1 MTPEGKV
8 KAQIKKI
15 LTEMDV
21 WFFMPPANGYGRAG
35 IPDFIGCLRGRLIAI
50 EAKAGKGKTT
60 ALQDREIERI
70 NSSGGFAVVVNEH
83 NVDTLKA
90 TLESLER
97 DEWIL
102 PQSTLKQR
110 TEPSSS

>member
-8 KAQIKKI
+8 KERIKQILKE
-15 LTEMDV
+15 LDV

-35 IPDFIGCLRGRLIAI
+35 IPDFVGCLKGRFIAI

-60 ALQDREIERI
+60 ALQDREIARI
-70 NSSGGFAVVVNEH
+70 NSSGGFAIVVNEH
-83 NVDTLKA
+83 NIDDLKK
-90 TLESLER
+90 TLEMLAR

-102 PQSTLKQR
+102 SHWILNPP
-110 TEPSSS
+110 TEPGSS

>member
-8 KAQIKKI
+8 KERIKQILKE
-15 LTEMDV
+15 LNV

-35 IPDFIGCLRGRLIAI
+35 IPDFVGCLRGRFIAI

-70 NSSGGFAVVVNEH
+70 NSSGGYAVVVNEH
-83 NVDTLKA
+83 NIDDLKK
-90 TLESLER
+90 TLEMLER

-102 PQSTLKQR
+102 PQWISKQP
-110 TEPSSS
+110 TEPDSN